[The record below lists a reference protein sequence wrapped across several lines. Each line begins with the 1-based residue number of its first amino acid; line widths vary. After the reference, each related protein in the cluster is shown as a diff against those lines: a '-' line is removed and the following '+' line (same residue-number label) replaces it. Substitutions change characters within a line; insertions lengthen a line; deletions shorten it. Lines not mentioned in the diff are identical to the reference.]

1 MTVEV
6 PLRQKQQTTSAVPVL
21 DRRMVAALLAIT
33 VVIGAVAGILRL
45 VLGLGATTNLSD
57 SYSWGIWIG
66 FDFGLIALAGAG
78 FTMAAVGHVLRRH
91 EYHAAVRPAILAG
104 LAAYVAVLLLL
115 VLDLGRPDR
124 FYNFMLFWNPHS
136 PLFEVSWCILLYTGV
151 LVLET
156 SPFFLERLRW
166 RWAGKVI
173 RIVAFIMLP
182 VAILGVTLS
191 TLHQSTLGTL
201 YLNMPYRLHALWY
214 TPLLPLMFFTS
225 AVMAGLSM
233 GAIAYWV
240 AGRVVH
246 KPVQPRVIFGL
257 ARIAAVVGLFYLAL
271 KLGEVIIAGD
281 IGLALAPTHYA
292 ALWWFE
298 LLVCVALPAALI
310 LLPGKTL
317 QRTGIGLALIIF
329 GVLMNRFDATMFA
342 QILPPGASYSPSLI
356 EWLSTAGILAAAAL
370 AWILGVRFLP
380 IFETGEADHHA
391 TTE

>member
-1 MTVEV
+1 M
-6 PLRQKQQTTSAVPVL
+6 
-21 DRRMVAALLAIT
+21 
-33 VVIGAVAGILRL
+33 
-45 VLGLGATTNLSD
+45 
-57 SYSWGIWIG
+57 
-66 FDFGLIALAGAG
+66 
-78 FTMAAVGHVLRRH
+78 
-91 EYHAAVRPAILAG
+91 
-104 LAAYVAVLLLL
+104 L